1 MYVPT
6 TAAQLRVG
14 TDEVNRRLSLHSVQ
28 RNAAMKSFPTSL
40 AAVAACLCAAAA
52 AAAAAAPLDSFLPPQ
67 PTVATGGDLQ
77 PPFTVTDADACANAC
92 LANASCVSFS
102 LDQTQQPPTKT
113 CGIVEECY
121 AQNASTCPSN
131 LVLSCVGGTF
141 TSVSFASFG
150 LPLIEPGQCAF
161 AATPNCSAPSSVDV
175 LTRACVGKSWCSID
189 AEVATFGADPC
200 QGTVKFLAASLVG
213 AGCSAQPPP
222 PAPLTCTLSGYSRIY
237 TIEGG
242 NSSTRA
248 YYQRLMPRNDAP
260 FSQAVPYLLDVPRG
274 NVSIREGHVLRTA
287 FDNGILYLTQHYTVD
302 DVLFDFR
309 KRAGNPNPPG
319 ACHGWDCERS
329 SPSTLS
335 AALTLTCRLIAFGL
349 PARPLARLPR
359 PALPRPAPPRALH
372 HSQARRTGSRAPSR
386 VSSLWAP
393 AATCAGR
400 STRSCAR

>member
-1 MYVPT
+1 
-6 TAAQLRVG
+6 
-14 TDEVNRRLSLHSVQ
+14 
-28 RNAAMKSFPTSL
+28 MKSFPTSL

-121 AQNASTCPSN
+121 AQNASTCPSS

-302 DVLFDFR
+302 DAWKAEEVWTSRNLKPDFNDFVVFEGHAYGFDSNIFSCIDLETGQRNWKGGRYGKGQVLLQSESGLLIVMGEQGEVVLLKADPKSLTELSRFQAISGKTWNHPVLIGDR
-309 KRAGNPNPPG
+309 LYVRNAQEA
-319 ACHGWDCERS
+319 ACYQ
-329 SPSTLS
+329 
-335 AALTLTCRLIAFGL
+335 L
-349 PARPLARLPR
+349 PMA
-359 PALPRPAPPRALH
+359 
-372 HSQARRTGSRAPSR
+372 SQ
-386 VSSLWAP
+386 
-393 AATCAGR
+393 
-400 STRSCAR
+400 